1 MTFSA
6 SLQLRARA
14 ELERRR
20 RTKEG
25 ESSLPLPP
33 YQFYGGNK
41 EAMECR
47 DQEVISEGGADTGKT
62 LSYLYKLHKCAL
74 TYPGAQISIIRK
86 VRQDLY
92 GTILLTWERDIWK
105 PYAPFVQ
112 AYGGARPSEFSYPN
126 GSRIWIGGLD
136 RPGQTLS
143 GERDLI
149 YVAQAEEITV
159 GDWEYLIRMAT
170 GRGARMPWTQVCG
183 DCNPASHTHWILQR
197 WNQGNGPL
205 RLFKTVHR
213 DNPALYDQETG
224 QITPAGEKRL
234 AALRRLTG
242 HRLKRL
248 YYGVWAPPE
257 GAIFSMYEDETH
269 KVEAFPIP
277 RLWPR
282 FVGVDP
288 FGAKVAAVWVAFDP
302 QGQALHVY
310 REYCE
315 PFGVTTGEHVKR
327 ILVLSG
333 YSETGSATGQAE
345 QIFAW
350 VGGGPS
356 ERQARLDFS
365 GFGLP
370 LVASPVSDVWAGIGR
385 IQGLMRE
392 GRLFIHDCCVNL
404 LSEIGDYRRKQNRR
418 TGEFTDDVE
427 NKEAYHGIDSLR
439 YVLGFLT
446 GSGEETRDQVVD
458 YSVPIGPRL

>member
-1 MTFSA
+1 MDCT
-6 SLQLRARA
+6 
-14 ELERRR
+14 
-20 RTKEG
+20 
-25 ESSLPLPP
+25 
-33 YQFYGGNK
+33 
-41 EAMECR
+41 
-47 DQEVISEGGADTGKT
+47 DQECVLDGPADSGKT
-62 LSYLYKLHKCAL
+62 HGFLYKIHETCCR
-74 TYPGAQISIIRK
+74 YPGAQVSIIRK

-92 GTILLTWERDIWK
+92 GTVLLTWEREFLK
-105 PYAPFVQ
+105 KHAPFVRI
-112 AYGGARPSEFSYPN
+112 YGGQRASEYHYPN
-126 GSRIWIGGLD
+126 GSRIWVGGLD

-149 YVAQAEEITV
+149 YVAQVEEMAV
-159 GDWEYLIRMAT
+159 GDWEYLIRMT
-170 GRGARMPWTQVCG
+170 SGRGAVIPHPQIIA
-183 DCNPASHTHWILQR
+183 DCNPASPTHWILQR
-197 WNQGNGPL
+197 WNQGDGSL
-205 RLFKTVHR
+205 RLFRATHR

-234 AALRRLTG
+234 SALRRLTG

-269 KVEAFPIP
+269 KVVAFDPP
-277 RLWPR
+277 RHWPR

-288 FGAKVAAVWVAFDP
+288 FGAKIAAVWVAFDP
-302 QGQALHVY
+302 TGQAIHVY
-310 REYCE
+310 KEYVQ
-315 PFGVTTGEHVKR
+315 PFGVTTGEHVKQ
-327 ILVLSG
+327 ILALSG
-333 YSETGSATGQAE
+333 YSEKGTATGQAE

-404 LSEIGDYRRKQNRR
+404 LSELGDYRRKQNRR

-427 NKEAYHGIDSLR
+427 NKEAYHGVDSLR

-446 GSGEETRDQVVD
+446 GSGEETKDQVID
-458 YSVPIGPRL
+458 YAVQIGPRL

>member
-1 MTFSA
+1 MLHLNA
-6 SLQLRARA
+6 I
-14 ELERRR
+14 
-20 RTKEG
+20 KYKG
-25 ESSLPLPP
+25 SSLVMSRQTLTSVYPTILQTFVRKVLKESELRSGFVTP
-33 YQFYGGNK
+33 YGGNK
-41 EAMECR
+41 PEWF
-47 DQEVISEGGADTGKT
+47 D
-62 LSYLYKLHKCAL
+62 
-74 TYPGAQISIIRK
+74 
-86 VRQDLY
+86 
-92 GTILLTWERDIWK
+92 
-105 PYAPFVQ
+105 YA
-112 AYGGARPSEFSYPN
+112 N
-126 GSRIWIGGLD
+126 GSRIWISGLD
-136 RPGQTLS
+136 KPEKILS
-143 GERDLI
+143 AEHDII
-149 YVAQAEEITV
+149 YVAQAEEITNS
-159 GDWEYLIRMAT
+159 DWEVLSSRVT
-170 GRGARMPWTQVCG
+170 GRAGHMPYPRLVG
-183 DCNPASHTHWILQR
+183 DCNPASPSHWILQR
-197 WNQGNGPL
+197 HKAGKLTMFWS
-205 RLFKTVHR
+205 THR
-213 DNPALYDQETG
+213 DNPEIYDPVT
-224 QITPAGEKRL
+224 GEKTPVGERRL
-234 AALRRLTG
+234 AVLQRMTG

-427 NKEAYHGIDSLR
+427 NKEAYHGVDSLR